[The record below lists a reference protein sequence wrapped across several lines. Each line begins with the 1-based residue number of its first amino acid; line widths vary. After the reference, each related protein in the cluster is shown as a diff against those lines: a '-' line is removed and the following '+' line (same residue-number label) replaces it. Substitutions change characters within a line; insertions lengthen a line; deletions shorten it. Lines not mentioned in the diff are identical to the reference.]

1 MEVEVIW
8 NQGEYDVNQIEGQ
21 KVFVFFFLECKNKVI
36 EERAL
41 LSITQNREAINEKC

>member
-21 KVFVFFFLECKNKVI
+21 KVFFFFLECKNKVI
-36 EERAL
+36 EERTL